1 MRLIRVGWPILP
13 ALVAMFLLALPD
25 PEAPAV
31 RALLL
36 AITAV
41 GLSVAVTSAYVGSR
55 VEPLIRA
62 AERVAAGEED
72 GGMPGRKGWPPVTQT
87 SRPPAGTIPS
97 GGACGLRSRRL
108 QPVWWQRRVTRPR
121 TC

>member
-25 PEAPAV
+25 PEDPAV

-62 AERVAAGEED
+62 AERVAAGEADVE
-72 GGMPGRKGWPPVTQT
+72 
-87 SRPPAGTIPS
+87 IPS
-97 GGACGLRSRRL
+97 RNDHLGRGLPAAITTPSAPMGGAPRGAAPALR
-108 QPVWWQRRVTRPR
+108 P
-121 TC
+121 

>member
-25 PEAPAV
+25 PEDPAV

-55 VEPLIRA
+55 VDPLIRA
-62 AERVAAGEED
+62 AERVAAGEAD
-72 GGMPGRKGWPPVTQT
+72 V
-87 SRPPAGTIPS
+87 AIPS
-97 GGACGLRSRRL
+97 RNDHLGRGLGAALTQPAARVGGGDKDA
-108 QPVWWQRRVTRPR
+108 RPG
-121 TC
+121 